1 MGNFDDFERPESI
14 NMDTPHLN
22 SEEDPAITLTDI
34 YQFLLF
40 EGELV
45 KNDPIFLGT
54 NTNFK
59 KLKEILQ
66 KKLSAIQK
74 VTVEQVLKRI
84 IKKTDFVEAEIQT
97 DEDPLI
103 KELELVQ
110 AKELD
115 LYKKKYDLE
124 EENK

>member
-1 MGNFDDFERPESI
+1 
-14 NMDTPHLN
+14 MDTPHLN

-74 VTVEQVLKRI
+74 VTVEQVLKRV

-97 DEDPLI
+97 DKDPLI